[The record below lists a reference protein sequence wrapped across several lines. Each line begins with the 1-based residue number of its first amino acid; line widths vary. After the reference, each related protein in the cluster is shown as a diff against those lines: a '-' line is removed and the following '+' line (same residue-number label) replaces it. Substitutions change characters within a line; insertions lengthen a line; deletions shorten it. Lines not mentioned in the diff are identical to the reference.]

1 MKPLVIIGAGGLG
14 KEIAWLI
21 EENNKIRLEWD
32 ILGYISKDIDI
43 SAYKY
48 PVLGDDDWLLTRK
61 DIIYAVCS
69 IGNPVIRQSIAEK
82 YKDIKNIIFPNI
94 ISSHA
99 IVSDTVSFGR
109 GSIIC
114 PGSVITVNI
123 KLGDYIICDR
133 NTTIGHDSII
143 DDFVTIS
150 PGANLSGNVSVGST
164 TMIGTGSNIIQGI
177 SIGQYT
183 TIGAGATVINDI
195 PNHSVAVGVPAKVI
209 KHV

>member
-21 EENNKIRLEWD
+21 EENNKTKPEWN

-43 SAYKY
+43 IPYKY
-48 PVLGDDDWLLTRK
+48 PVLGDDDWLLARK
-61 DIIYAVCS
+61 DVIYAVCS
-69 IGNPVIRQSIAEK
+69 VGNPVVRQSIVEK
-82 YKDIKNIIFPNI
+82 YQNRENIIFPNI

-109 GSIIC
+109 GSVIC

-123 KLGDYIICDR
+123 KLGDHIICDR

-143 DDFVTIS
+143 NDFVTIS
-150 PGANLSGNVSVGST
+150 PGANISGNVSVGSVT
-164 TMIGTGSNIIQGI
+164 LIGTGSNIIQGI
-177 SIGQYT
+177 FIGQNT

-195 PNHSVAVGVPAKVI
+195 PGHSIAVGVPAKVI